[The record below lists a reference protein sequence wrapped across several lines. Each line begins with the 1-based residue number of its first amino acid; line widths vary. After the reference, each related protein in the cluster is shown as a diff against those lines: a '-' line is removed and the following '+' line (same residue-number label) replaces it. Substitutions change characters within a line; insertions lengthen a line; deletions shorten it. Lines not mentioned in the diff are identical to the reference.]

1 MRNLALCRVCGAHGA
16 TVRPS
21 NQFLPVTRP
30 LSFTGERERCSVLVQ
45 RRRCVSLAAVCWI
58 VGYKA
63 REENRILKPWGD
75 WSRKDSAQRGRPA
88 VPDHWTGRPGGS
100 GAQPP
105 LHLIYMVK
113 VGPVI
118 RSTTGLVMAVLRV
131 IIPENAHLN
140 LYGNGWDCDRGFAR
154 SEARCAIVQIPRN
167 GELDFTGHSWKCL
180 RGYERDGNVC
190 RPFTIPENAVMRLD
204 GNGWICNLRFKRSGN
219 ECVAMTEQEI
229 AFQNLLIM
237 RARACGK
244 SYNYDVS
251 GYCGGEYVHG
261 NVDACSQ
268 SKEVTGHV
276 TFDNGAEMDFT
287 GEWISKGE
295 IEGTDGFGN
304 SCDLEV
310 D

>member
-1 MRNLALCRVCGAHGA
+1 MKILMLIVTVFIVASAYAEDIPENAHKNMRSNGWDCNKGYHRSGDGCVRVIIPENAHLNLYGNGWDCNKGYHRSGDG
-16 TVRPS
+16 
-21 NQFLPVTRP
+21 
-30 LSFTGERERCSVLVQ
+30 
-45 RRRCVSLAAVCWI
+45 CV
-58 VGYKA
+58 
-63 REENRILKPWGD
+63 
-75 WSRKDSAQRGRPA
+75 
-88 VPDHWTGRPGGS
+88 
-100 GAQPP
+100 
-105 LHLIYMVK
+105 
-113 VGPVI
+113 
-118 RSTTGLVMAVLRV
+118 RV

-154 SEARCAIVQIPRN
+154 SEARCTIVQIPRN
-167 GELDFTGHSWKCL
+167 GELDFTGHSWRCL

-251 GYCGGEYVHG
+251 GYCGGEYVYG